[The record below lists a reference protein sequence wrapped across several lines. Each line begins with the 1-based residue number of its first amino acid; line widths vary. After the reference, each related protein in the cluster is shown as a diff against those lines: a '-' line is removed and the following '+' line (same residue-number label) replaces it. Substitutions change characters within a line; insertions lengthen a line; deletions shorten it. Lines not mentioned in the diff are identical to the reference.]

1 MNHADPKKALMKSFL
16 PQRSLFFYTLTSV
29 GPLVAFAI
37 LLLFSGLR
45 PTNLVIPATMCALVS
60 MVGFVTLLYETTF
73 DIAGFPEY
81 KLPVWAVF
89 YLVIYLLSG
98 FAFVIFALHSANPGT
113 FISGMATDSKAA
125 FLDALYLSMSN
136 YIGVSPDVSF
146 SAKTQGARFL
156 AVTQGILSVF
166 LNVVIITKFVSSL

>member
-1 MNHADPKKALMKSFL
+1 MNREESKKALMQTFV

-29 GPLVAFAI
+29 GPLVVFAI
-37 LLLFSGLR
+37 LLLFMGLR
-45 PTNLVIPATMCALVS
+45 PTNLVIPAAMCALVS
-60 MVGFVTLLYETTF
+60 MGGFWTLLYEITF
-73 DIAGFPEY
+73 DIAGVPEY

-113 FISGMATDSKAA
+113 FISGMAMDSKAA